1 MTHGQKEEILFE
13 ESKEF
18 LELID
23 QCKKQNS
30 DALERFFELY
40 SIDIYNFPIKVF
52 QFSEEEAGDF
62 FLFAFERL
70 RDGKRFKTF
79 RGESSFKT
87 WFYSV
92 LRNLVVDWIRAN
104 KKSKILQFYHY
115 GSLTEVENEIFDE
128 LKSED
133 QIELNQ
139 IKNLFYQTIDSL
151 DEESR
156 IIFKLVYIF
165 YLNLDERDI
174 QILKDKYH
182 KSGYEIFKFVLETK
196 EYLVN
201 KNLKLNQK
209 KERLYRIYLNL
220 VKLKEKEKEL
230 KRFSQSPFLEELQNK
245 INQKTITRNKM
256 IQHQN
261 PETIVI
267 KTPFDKIGTFL
278 GISTPTVSSIYR
290 KTIKKIKNSQEL
302 KKIFTE

>member
-1 MTHGQKEEILFE
+1 MIHGQKEEVRFE
-13 ESKEF
+13 ESKKF

-23 QCKKQNS
+23 QCKKQNPE
-30 DALERFFELY
+30 ALERFFELY
-40 SIDIYNFPIKVF
+40 SIDIYNFPMKVF
-52 QFSEEEAGDF
+52 QFSEEDAGDF
-62 FLFAFERL
+62 FLYAFERL
-70 RDGKRFKTF
+70 RDGKRFKSF
-79 RGESSFKT
+79 RGDSSFKT

-92 LRNLVVDWIRAN
+92 LRNLVMDWIRAN
-104 KKSKILQFYHY
+104 KKSKVLQFYHY

-133 QIELNQ
+133 FIESNQ
-139 IKNLFYQTIDSL
+139 IINLFYQTIDSL
-151 DEESR
+151 EEESR

-174 QILKDKYH
+174 QILKDKYN
-182 KSGYEIFKFVLETK
+182 KSGYEIFKFVLEAK

-209 KERLYRIYLNL
+209 KERLYRLYLKL
-220 VKLKEKEKEL
+220 IKLKEKEKEL
-230 KRFSQSPFLEELQNK
+230 KMYHQSPFLEELQNK
-245 INQKTITRNKM
+245 INQKTLNRNKI

-278 GISTPTVSSIYR
+278 GISTPTVSSIFK
-290 KTIKKIKNSQEL
+290 KTLNKIKNSQEL

>member
-1 MTHGQKEEILFE
+1 MAHGQKEILFE
-13 ESKEF
+13 QSEEF

-23 QCKKQNS
+23 KCKKQNP
-30 DALERFFELY
+30 DALEKFFELY

-70 RDGKRFKTF
+70 RDGKRFRSF

-92 LRNLVVDWIRAN
+92 LRNLLMDWIRSN
-104 KKSKILQFYHY
+104 KKSKLLHFYHY

-133 QIELNQ
+133 FIESNQ
-139 IKNLFYQTIDSL
+139 IINLFHKTIDDL

-174 QILKDKYH
+174 QILKDKYN
-182 KSGYEIFKFVLETK
+182 KTGYEIFKFVLETK

-209 KERLYRIYLNL
+209 KERLYRLYLNL
-220 VKLKEKEKEL
+220 IKLKEKEKEL
-230 KRFSQSPFLEELQNK
+230 KKYPQSPFLEELQNK
-245 INQKTITRNKM
+245 INQKTINRNKM

-261 PETIVI
+261 PETIII
-267 KTPFDKIGTFL
+267 KTPFEKIGTFL

-290 KTIKKIKNSQEL
+290 KTINKIKNTQEL

>member
-92 LRNLVVDWIRAN
+92 LRNLVMDWIRAN
-104 KKSKILQFYHY
+104 KKSKVLQFYHY

-133 QIELNQ
+133 QIESNQ
-139 IKNLFYQTIDSL
+139 IKNLFYQTIDSF

-201 KNLKLNQK
+201 KKPKIKPK
-209 KERLYRIYLNL
+209 K
-220 VKLKEKEKEL
+220 
-230 KRFSQSPFLEELQNK
+230 
-245 INQKTITRNKM
+245 
-256 IQHQN
+256 
-261 PETIVI
+261 
-267 KTPFDKIGTFL
+267 
-278 GISTPTVSSIYR
+278 R
-290 KTIKKIKNSQEL
+290 KTLSSLFKFDQIKGKRKRIKKVFSKPFFRRITK
-302 KKIFTE
+302 